1 MNSFLFLV
9 SLLPL
14 KITLFIVYLLFL
26 FLKNNFIHT
35 AFIGYIF
42 CLGWDLLRKFSSFSV
57 IFWKHIKIFFFSYD
71 VKVCVLL
78 YFRFNFFLKKKSFIL
93 IIFTERLLSARPPT
107 RFKQAKSAVEKA
119 EESPLCFPPRA
130 LVIAFISCDTL
141 TVLVSQGQH
150 VIFPLWSN

>member
-1 MNSFLFLV
+1 MNSLLFLV
-9 SLLPL
+9 RLLPL
-14 KITLFIVYLLFL
+14 KNTLFIVYLLFL
-26 FLKNNFIHT
+26 FSKNNFIHT

-57 IFWKHIKIFFFSYD
+57 IFWKHIKIFFF
-71 VKVCVLL
+71 
-78 YFRFNFFLKKKSFIL
+78 FLWCRSLCIVVFVW
-93 IIFTERLLSARPPT
+93 IFSERLLSARPPT

-119 EESPLCFPPRA
+119 EECPLCFPPRA

-141 TVLVSQGQH
+141 TVPVSQGQH

>member
-1 MNSFLFLV
+1 MNSLLFLV
-9 SLLPL
+9 RLLPL
-14 KITLFIVYLLFL
+14 KNTLFIVYLLFL
-26 FLKNNFIHT
+26 FSKNNFIHT

-57 IFWKHIKIFFFSYD
+57 IFWKHIKILFFSYD

-78 YFRFNFFLKKKSFIL
+78 YLFDFFS
-93 IIFTERLLSARPPT
+93 ERLLSARSPT

-119 EESPLCFPPRA
+119 EECPLCFPPRA

-141 TVLVSQGQH
+141 TVPVSQGQH